1 MFLQQAMNDADV
13 AKFLKFAKESTT
25 YTAYYK
31 YWLDQLFER
40 VMRLFVWENTGDL
53 KPKEIEQ
60 RLLLTG
66 HCGIAKYDGE
76 LTAFY
81 GTPYGPTK
89 YQDEFTHYTVHCPIY
104 SGTLELNKNC
114 IMIDNNALRNPLF
127 PLVHHYA
134 TLLAHSEVTI
144 VNTLVNARDA
154 GGVPVATTE
163 KQKQSL
169 KQYLTKLYDGK
180 FDMVTDIGN
189 LGLTYVG
196 SDRKTAQDLGT
207 QFDVRG
213 RILKSFYSDIGIRS
227 AFEKRSNAIAEE
239 VEADNS
245 LLLMNVSDMLHSRE
259 QGAEAVNAA
268 YGTNWTVHVAE
279 EIDYGTENELTEVTD
294 NDDYKAN
301 GGDNESGGDSTSE

>member
-1 MFLQQAMNDADV
+1 MFLQQMMTDSEV

-31 YWLDQLFER
+31 YWVDQLFER
-40 VMRLFVWENTGDL
+40 VMRLFVWENTGDV

-60 RLLLTG
+60 RLLLAG
-66 HCGIAKYDGE
+66 HCAIAKYQGE

-81 GTPYGPTK
+81 GQPFGPTK

-104 SGTLELNKNC
+104 SGTLELGKNC
-114 IMIDNNALRNPLF
+114 IMIDNNALRNPLY
-127 PLVHHYA
+127 PLIHHYA
-134 TLLAHSEVTI
+134 TMLAHSEVTI
-144 VNTLVNARDA
+144 INTLVNARDA

-169 KQYLTKLYDGK
+169 KSYLTKLYDGK

-207 QFDVRG
+207 QIEARG
-213 RILKSFYSDIGIRS
+213 KILKSFYADIGIRS

-239 VEADNS
+239 IEADNS

-259 QGAEAVNAA
+259 RGAEAVNAA

-279 EIDYGTENELTEVTD
+279 EIDYGDENELMEVTD
-294 NDDYKAN
+294 YANDKRD
-301 GGDNESGGDSTSE
+301 GGASGGEGDSASE

>member
-1 MFLQQAMNDADV
+1 MFLQQMMSDSEV

-31 YWLDQLFER
+31 YWVDQLFER
-40 VMRLFVWENTGDL
+40 VMRLFVWENTGDV

-60 RLLLTG
+60 RLLLAG
-66 HCGIAKYDGE
+66 HCAIAKYQGE

-81 GTPYGPTK
+81 GQPFGPTK

-104 SGTLELNKNC
+104 SGTLELGKNC
-114 IMIDNNALRNPLF
+114 IMIDNNALRNPLY
-127 PLVHHYA
+127 PLIHHYA
-134 TLLAHSEVTI
+134 TMLAHSEVTI
-144 VNTLVNARDA
+144 INTLVNARDA

-169 KQYLTKLYDGK
+169 KSYLTKLYDGK

-189 LGLTYVG
+189 MGLTYVG

-207 QFDVRG
+207 QIEARG
-213 RILKSFYSDIGIRS
+213 KILKSFYADIGIRS

-259 QGAEAVNAA
+259 RGAEAVNAA

-279 EIDYGTENELTEVTD
+279 EIDYGDENELTEVTEYA
-294 NDDYKAN
+294 NDKRD
-301 GGDNESGGDSTSE
+301 GGASGGEGDSASE

>member
-1 MFLQQAMNDADV
+1 MFLDNITADAAV
-13 AKFLKFAKESTT
+13 NKFLKIAKETTT

-31 YWLDQLFER
+31 YWVEQLFER

-66 HCGIAKYDGE
+66 HCGIAKYNGE

-81 GTPYGPTK
+81 GTPFGPTK
-89 YQDEFTHYTVHCPIY
+89 YQDEFTHYTVHCPVY
-104 SGTLELNKNC
+104 SNTLELGKQC
-114 IMIDNNALRNPLF
+114 IMIDNNALRNPLY
-127 PLVHHYA
+127 PMIHHYA

-196 SDRKTAQDLGT
+196 SDRKTSQDLGT
-207 QFDVRG
+207 QYEVRAK
-213 RILKSFYSDIGIRS
+213 ILKSFYSDIGVRS
-227 AFEKRSNAIAEE
+227 AFEKRSNTITEE

-259 QGAEAVNAA
+259 AGAAAVNAA

-279 EIDYGTENELTEVTD
+279 EIDYGNENELTEV
-294 NDDYKAN
+294 NDDN
-301 GGDNESGGDSTSE
+301 SEGHGDGSENSEQATA